1 MAKDYTDI
9 LAQIRERRT
18 MWEENIQAEKDAI
31 EADIALIRGKKKK
44 GKEGLI
50 GSFLMSTKVRNMV
63 ARSFTNKT
71 PIYIRSTQNGNE
83 RIAKAQNKVYQEDRD
98 TPEMK
103 ALRYYKDTDKYTTWL
118 AILAKVWWDG
128 KKKAPIWSRINPL
141 LAVPD
146 PYGDYFAWDYRYIGF
161 YGIKTKEEMEEL
173 WWDTTVSQDAVEGA
187 KEQKRVEQ
195 QNNGLIEQR
204 DNTIFDVFYH
214 FEEDVSVE
222 EWKLGRWIMYV
233 TNGNC
238 SHVHTSKKLK
248 KSPFSFFYWSPNG
261 SFYWDR
267 PANYCRDTQKWE
279 AEMVN
284 LQADKV
290 RQEVYGTYLYNSDY
304 VSWKDIDFSV
314 KKKIPIKT
322 GLDGAQ
328 VSLSNIVSKVPVDT
342 NVSVSTEF
350 MQKLTRDVDNAL
362 STNPLAEWS
371 TPERRE
377 TAKTNS
383 LMMDS
388 ADVVFSLNEE
398 MDAIGEQQFVNIHFE
413 TYAEKFTEADKK
425 VIYAG
430 SSTGQSAIVIT
441 RKDFIIDGNLSL
453 EVETSSAREKR
464 LAKETAWRTQNSPL
478 ILQDT
483 TINDS
488 SKRIVMRKLLLAWG
502 ADMEDVEEEVPM
514 TAQYLLQQSEN
525 ESLIKWIYL
534 DTNPDDDDDQHLIA
548 MWDVDPENVAMVAH
562 QQNHIANKI
571 AKAQVEPIQ
580 QPNQMLNGAM
590 SQAMSQAGSQ
600 TAKLNSNL

>member
-478 ILQDT
+478 ILQDP

-488 SKRIVMRKLLLAWG
+488 SKRIIMRKLLLAWG

>member
-103 ALRYYKDTDKYTTWL
+103 ALRYYKDTDKYTTGL

-146 PYGDYFAWDYRYIGF
+146 PYGDYFIWDYRYIGF
-161 YGIKTKEEMEEL
+161 YGIKTKEEMEQL
-173 WWDTTVSQDAVEGA
+173 WWDTTVSQDAIEWA

-204 DNTIFDVFYH
+204 DNTIFDVYYH
-214 FEEDVSVE
+214 FEID
-222 EWKLGRWIMYV
+222 WDGWMMYV

-238 SHVHTSKKLK
+238 THVHTSKKLK

-261 SFYWDR
+261 SFFGDR

-290 RQEVYGTYLYNSDY
+290 RQEVYWTYLYNSDY

-322 GLDGAQ
+322 WLDGAQ

-388 ADVVFSLNEE
+388 ADVIFSLNED

-413 TYAEKFTEADKK
+413 TYAEKFTEVDKK

-478 ILQDT
+478 ILQDP

-488 SKRIVMRKLLLAWG
+488 SKRIIMRKLLLAWG

-514 TAQYLLQQSEN
+514 TAQYILQQSEN
-525 ESLIKWIYL
+525 ELLRKWIYV
-534 DTNPDDDDDQHLIA
+534 DTNPDDDDDQHLIS
-548 MWDVDPENVAMVAH
+548 MWDVDPENVVMVAH

-571 AKAQVEPIQ
+571 AKAKVEPMQ

>member
-1 MAKDYTDI
+1 MDNTEI
-9 LAQIRERRT
+9 LARIREMRT
-18 MWEENIQAEKDAI
+18 MGEENIQAEKDAI

-50 GSFLMSTKVRNMV
+50 GSFLMSTKVNNMV

-71 PIYIRSTQNGNE
+71 PIYIRSTQNWNE

-103 ALRYYKDTDKYTTWL
+103 ALRYYKDTDKYTTWV
-118 AILAKVWWDG
+118 AILAKVGWDG
-128 KKKAPIWSRINPL
+128 KKKSPIWSRINPL

-161 YGIKTKEEMEEL
+161 YGVKTKEEMEEL
-173 WWDTTVSQDAVEGA
+173 GWDITVSQDAVDWA

-195 QNNGLIEQR
+195 QNNGLIEQH
-204 DNTIFDVFYH
+204 DKTIFDVYYH
-214 FEEDVSVE
+214 FEKD
-222 EWKLGRWIMYV
+222 WDGWIMYT

-238 SHVHTSKKLK
+238 SHIHATKKLK
-248 KSPFSFFYWSPNG
+248 KSPFSFFYWRPNG
-261 SFYWDR
+261 SFYGDR

-290 RQEVYGTYLYNSDY
+290 RQEVYWTYLYNSDY
-304 VSWKDIDFSV
+304 VSGKDIDFTV

-342 NVSVSTEF
+342 NVSVTTEF
-350 MQKLTRDVDNAL
+350 MQQLTRNVDNAL

-371 TPERRE
+371 TTDRRE

-383 LMMDS
+383 MMMDS
-388 ADVVFSLNEE
+388 ADVIFSLNEE
-398 MDAIGEQQFVNIHFE
+398 MDAMGEQQFVNIHFE

-425 VIYAG
+425 VIYAW
-430 SSTGQSAIVIT
+430 SSTGQSAIIIT

-478 ILQDT
+478 ILQDP

-488 SKRIVMRKLLLAWG
+488 SKRIVLRKLLLAWG
-502 ADMEDVEEEVPM
+502 ADMEDVEEEIPM
-514 TAQYLLQQSEN
+514 TAQYLQQQTEN
-525 ESLIKWIYL
+525 ELLRKWIYV
-534 DTNPDDDDDQHLIA
+534 DTNPEDNDDEHLIA
-548 MWDVDPENVAMVAH
+548 MWDVDPENVVMVAH

-571 AKAQVEPIQ
+571 MKSQSEALPEQ
-580 QPNQMLNGAM
+580 NQMLNGAM

-600 TAKLNSNL
+600 TAKLNTNL